1 MLTSFMPSSC
11 MASRAMVMFSRAWGW
26 DWGRLLCRSFRFCNV
41 STRATNLKHRRDV
54 MRNRIVKLR
63 CDEKV
68 HKTVME
74 SITWVVNKPYTGTQP
89 LVYDE
94 DWQKGF
100 LSCWGSH
107 SGRLES
113 IVTEWNGF
121 DDGASCDLWKCD
133 RYSASPIEHT
143 VQ

>member
-1 MLTSFMPSSC
+1 

-89 LVYDE
+89 LLYKYK
-94 DWQKGF
+94 DWAFVLLGF
-100 LSCWGSH
+100 SFWNGALNQNMPIGINCD
-107 SGRLES
+107 R
-113 IVTEWNGF
+113 TEWLRRR
-121 DDGASCDLWKCD
+121 CVL
-133 RYSASPIEHT
+133 
-143 VQ
+143 

>member
-1 MLTSFMPSSC
+1 MATIVETISQAKPTSSPLCWIRNQPKRPSIKCSLDIPTFQKSGSPMLTSFMPSSC

-89 LVYDE
+89 L
-94 DWQKGF
+94 
-100 LSCWGSH
+100 L
-107 SGRLES
+107 
-113 IVTEWNGF
+113 
-121 DDGASCDLWKCD
+121 
-133 RYSASPIEHT
+133 
-143 VQ
+143 